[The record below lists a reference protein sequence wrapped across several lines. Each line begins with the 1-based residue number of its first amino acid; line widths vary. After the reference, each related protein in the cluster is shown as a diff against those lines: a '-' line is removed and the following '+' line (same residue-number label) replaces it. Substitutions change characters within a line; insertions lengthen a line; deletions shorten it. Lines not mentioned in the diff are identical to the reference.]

1 MKNTTITN
9 ITIAAATAFSAGVL
23 AGCEYCQPLLL
34 TTVVYLAIANWLPS
48 DRRNIHT
55 EYSAS

>member
-9 ITIAAATAFSAGVL
+9 ISLAAATVFSAGVL

-34 TTVVYLAIANWLPS
+34 ATVVYLVITNWLSS

-55 EYSAS
+55 EYSAA

>member
-9 ITIAAATAFSAGVL
+9 ITIAAAAVFSAGVL

-34 TTVVYLAIANWLPS
+34 ATVVYLVIDRALPS
-48 DRRNIHT
+48 NGRIGHNK
-55 EYSAS
+55 YFVS

>member
-9 ITIAAATAFSAGVL
+9 IAIAAATVFSAGVL

-34 TTVVYLAIANWLPS
+34 ATVVYLVIANWLPS
-48 DRRNIHT
+48 YRRNIQT
-55 EYSAS
+55 EYSAA

>member
-9 ITIAAATAFSAGVL
+9 SAIAAATVFSAGVL

-34 TTVVYLAIANWLPS
+34 ATGVYLVIAIWLTS
-48 DRRNIHT
+48 DRRNIQT